1 MAHKTLIDGTA
12 YEVKGGRTLV
22 DGTGYSIKGGR
33 TLVDGTSYSICF
45 GKAATIS
52 VDMDFSSNDVQSDV
66 PGTVEIFGVIV
77 YDASGNKVDDIYCNA
92 WTNLTPPNIE
102 KNFSNKIYGRKHTVR
117 TFESSVG
124 GYMKIYAQ
132 DPGGSKAN
140 IKVYLNGTVIEE
152 GTSVNDFRVDITGNT
167 SIVNDNPNLG
177 VNITM
182 EV

>member
-1 MAHKTLIDGTA
+1 MAGKTLVNGTS
-12 YEVKGGRTLV
+12 YEVKGGRALV

-33 TLVDGTSYSICF
+33 TLVDGTGYDISF
-45 GKAATIS
+45 GKTVTIS
-52 VDMDFSSNDVQSDV
+52 VDMDFSNNESSTS
-66 PGTVEIFGVIV
+66 TVGCLMVFGVIV
-77 YDASGNKVDDIYCNA
+77 YDASGNKVDDICCNA
-92 WTNLTPPNIE
+92 WTDITTNIE
-102 KNFSNKIYGRKHTVR
+102 KNFSNKIYGCKHTVR

-152 GTSVNDFRVDITGNT
+152 GTSVNDFRVDITGNA